1 MAANNYFGF
10 THGGT
15 QYKSSSIVLTPQPT
29 ASAYPAAAAQTAYV
43 QPAVAAQPTAY
54 ATAAPQVAQTYATY
68 PATHTAG
75 QYAYAAA
82 RPQATATYDASKAYY
97 APAAA
102 APAASA
108 TAVYTVAETPYQTT
122 AKPVY
127 ATTSYATQVQ
137 PRQAVAAKPVQS
149 STSYTV
155 YPTSAGSSVATA
167 SSAAANTYNPTTTT
181 QSYSSGYDAALY
193 SAATTYYQQQQ
204 AAKSGT
210 TWQYKKTATGASLK
224 PKAKPPPKAPQ
235 LHYCDVCKI
244 SCAGSQTYKEHLEGQ
259 KHKKKETAS
268 KALQEGKST
277 STPRTQ
283 HQLRCELCDVACT
296 GNDAYAAHVRGAKH
310 EKVLKLHQRLGKPIP
325 STDPV
330 VVPNVTATKAVS
342 TTAAAAKN
350 GSTATAATKKVVA
363 ATKIT
368 FVGGNTLKSTGS
380 KLTET
385 KTEVK
390 AESDADSSDADLL
403 SGGDDVIPVGQEY
416 IEEMKNESG
425 KVVSFNCKLC
435 DCKFN
440 DPNAKEMHMKG
451 RKHRLQYKKK
461 VDPTLPVEVK
471 PSIRARKLQEDKLR
485 RQAAKEDYWRSEH
498 HWQAEMWHRME
509 QEASYM
515 YNFRPG
521 FGGPGF
527 GGPGFGRMPP
537 FMPHMDMRR
546 PATVDDR
553 HVLAKHS
560 QIYPVEEEHRAVQNM
575 VTSCEKA
582 LKLVCDYIA
591 EVDAPIQIK
600 TEKKDVK
607 KAAVAKTADKKEGEE
622 EKEEDGADAPP
633 RAIKGLLRIG
643 VLAKGLLLH
652 DDLNVEMVLLCNDK
666 PTRTLLV
673 RIADNLP
680 KQLCVVI
687 EEKLKELKE
696 LAEKEK
702 EEKTEATPLP
712 AQERYVVRICVEE
725 AAIIITSQNEPK
737 VVCKVTLTSP
747 VVREAAGQGET
758 TTPVT
763 RDPPDVLDKEKCL
776 LALAELRHAKWFQ
789 ARAAG
794 LPSCVF
800 VIRVLRDLCQRVP
813 TWTPLPAWGMELLV
827 EKCIA
832 TGGPNLGPGDAMRR
846 VFESIAAGVL
856 LPGGPGLY
864 DPCEKDAVDCS
875 APMTAQEREDI
886 TASAQHALRLIAFR
900 QIYKVL
906 GMEALPPP
914 RFHPR
919 GRPPFNPRKRQHSS
933 TDEGQGDT
941 ADTGKLVKKE
951 DQAK

>member
-15 QYKSSSIVLTPQPT
+15 QYKSSSIVLTPQPG
-29 ASAYPAAAAQTAYV
+29 ASAYPAATAQTAYV
-43 QPAVAAQPTAY
+43 QPAVATQPTAY

-68 PATHTAG
+68 PGTQPTA

-102 APAASA
+102 APAASN
-108 TAVYTVAETPYQTT
+108 AVYTVADTPYQTT
-122 AKPVY
+122 AKPIY

-137 PRQAVAAKPVQS
+137 PRQTVSAKPVQS
-149 STSYTV
+149 SASYTV
-155 YPTSAGSSVATA
+155 YPTSAGSSVA
-167 SSAAANTYNPTTTT
+167 SSASVAGTTYNPTTTT

-244 SCAGSQTYKEHLEGQ
+244 SCAGAQTYKEHLEGQ

-268 KALQEGKST
+268 KALQAGKAT
-277 STPRTQ
+277 TTPRAQ
-283 HQLRCELCDVACT
+283 NQLRCELCDVACT
-296 GNDAYAAHVRGAKH
+296 GSDAYAAHVRGAKH

-330 VVPNVTATKAVS
+330 VIPTVASTKPVATTASATKNGTV
-342 TTAAAAKN
+342 TNAAA
-350 GSTATAATKKVVA
+350 KKVVA
-363 ATKIT
+363 TSKIT
-368 FVGGNTLKSTGS
+368 FVGGNTLKTTGS
-380 KLTET
+380 RLIETKPEPKTET
-385 KTEVK
+385 VDT
-390 AESDADSSDADLL
+390 DDSEEKE
-403 SGGDDVIPVGQEY
+403 DVIPVGQEY

-461 VDPTLPVEVK
+461 VDPSLPVEVK

-485 RQAAKEDYWRSEH
+485 RQAAKEDFWRRRDSEE
-498 HWQAEMWHRME
+498 HWQHEMWHRME

-515 YNFRPG
+515 YNFRPS
-521 FGGPGF
+521 
-527 GGPGFGRMPP
+527 FGRMP
-537 FMPHMDMRR
+537 FMPPMDMRR
-546 PATVDDR
+546 PSTVDDR

-560 QIYPVEEEHRAVQNM
+560 QIYPVEDEHRAVQSI

-582 LKLVCDYIA
+582 LKLVSDFIA
-591 EVDAPIQIK
+591 ESDAPAQIK
-600 TEKKDVK
+600 TEKKEIKKEPVV
-607 KAAVAKTADKKEGEE
+607 KAAEKKES
-622 EKEEDGADAPP
+622 EDKTEDDTPESPA
-633 RAIKGLLRIG
+633 RAIKGLMRIG
-643 VLAKGLLLH
+643 SLAKGLLLH
-652 DDLNVEMVLLCNDK
+652 EDLNVQMVLLCNEK

-673 RIADNLP
+673 RVADNLP
-680 KQLCVVI
+680 KQLSVVI
-687 EEKLKELKE
+687 EEKVLTE
-696 LAEKEK
+696 AEKEK
-702 EEKTEATPLP
+702 DDKEEKEVKEEKEEKEEKVK
-712 AQERYVVRICVEE
+712 ERYTVRICVEE
-725 AAIIITSQNEPK
+725 ASIIITSQNEPK

-747 VVREAAGQGET
+747 VMREVAVQGET
-758 TTPVT
+758 DVPVAK
-763 RDPPDVLDKEKCL
+763 DPPDVLDLQTCL
-776 LALAELRHAKWFQ
+776 EALAQLRHAKWFQ
-789 ARAAG
+789 ARASG

-813 TWTPLPAWGMELLV
+813 TWTPLNEWAMELLV
-827 EKCIA
+827 EKCVA
-832 TGGPNLGPGDAMRR
+832 TGGPNMGPGDAMRR
-846 VFESIAAGVL
+846 VFESIAAGIL

-864 DPCEKDAVDCS
+864 DPCEKDPVDCS

-919 GRPPFNPRKRQHSS
+919 GRAPFNPRKRPHSTS
-933 TDEGQGDT
+933 TDETSGEG
-941 ADTGKLVKKE
+941 ADGKQVKKE
-951 DQAK
+951 DGTVAK